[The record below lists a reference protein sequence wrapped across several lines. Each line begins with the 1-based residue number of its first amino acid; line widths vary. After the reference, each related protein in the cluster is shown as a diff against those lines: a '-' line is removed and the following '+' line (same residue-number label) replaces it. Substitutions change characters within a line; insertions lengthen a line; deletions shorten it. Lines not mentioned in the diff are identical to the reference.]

1 MTQSEDSKPVN
12 RVQVLDATRGF
23 ALAGI
28 LIINAMSILA
38 VKGSTPAFTI
48 SIPAPDRFLQD
59 VILFLI
65 ESKFFTMFSLLFGIG
80 FAIQIQSAER
90 QGSSFL
96 PRISRRMLGLL
107 VFGLLHI
114 LLLWDGDILVI
125 YAITG
130 SLLILFRKVS
140 DKALKRWVVG
150 LLAVPGVLVLI
161 GFAYTLLT
169 RLTASGAASMA
180 KSDESLAASFAD
192 TTATEKLLANT
203 FAQGITDRIHTYLE
217 LSPLLLS
224 RIPTVL
230 AMFLIG
236 LYLGRTNYFREL
248 DQHADQLQKVRKYGL
263 GIGFTLMALIVAG
276 TKYLPA
282 TSALIAIIEDQYFAG
297 PILSLGFAATFVL
310 TYLNNPDLKIFRFF
324 STVGQMALTNY
335 ITQSLVLT
343 FIAYGW
349 GLGYALRL
357 NGFQVLAIV
366 VVLYTAQV
374 LLSTLWLKNFRY
386 GPLEWAWR
394 CITYWR
400 VMPFRNTSLTSLE
413 H

>member
-1 MTQSEDSKPVN
+1 MTHSEDTKPVN
-12 RVQVLDATRGF
+12 RVQVLDSTRGF

-59 VILFLI
+59 VILFFI

-107 VFGLLHI
+107 IFGLLHI

-130 SLLILFRKVS
+130 SLLILFRRVS

-169 RLTASGAASMA
+169 RLTLSGAASMA

-192 TTATEKLLANT
+192 TSATEKLLANT
-203 FAQGITDRIHTYLE
+203 FIQGITDRIHTYLD

-248 DQHADQLQKVRKYGL
+248 EKHVEELRRVRKYGL
-263 GIGFTLMALIVAG
+263 GIGFTLMALIVASI
-276 TKYLPA
+276 KFLPA
-282 TSALIAIIEDQYFAG
+282 TSALIAIIEDQYLAG

-310 TYLNNPDLKIFRFF
+310 AYLKNSDLKIFKIFG
-324 STVGQMALTNY
+324 TVGQMALTNY

-366 VVLYTAQV
+366 LVLYAWQV
-374 LLSTLWLKNFRY
+374 LLSTFWLRYFRY

-394 CITYWR
+394 CVTYWK
-400 VMPFRNTSLTSLE
+400 VMPFRKTSPACNKS
-413 H
+413 